1 MKKLAI
7 MAILATAAL
16 AASATEIAVSGERDS
31 TQSGVSGYTL
41 SVAQPVAAVK
51 GLTVKGLFETTGTST
66 VGTNVDKYQG
76 GVAYDV
82 TTVGPI
88 TLTGLANIG
97 YVDAQALAARG
108 TYVSFGAQAS
118 TAVPFVKDLT
128 ASVAVVRQLG
138 TSAVKALDHTEA
150 TFGVSYAVTK
160 TIAVSATETV
170 YDGIG
175 GNKAAVGVSYA
186 F

>member
-7 MAILATAAL
+7 MAILASAAL
-16 AASATEIAVSGERDS
+16 AASATEVAFNGERDS
-31 TQSGVSGYTL
+31 TQDGVSGYSV

-51 GLTVKGLFETTGTST
+51 GLTVKGLFDTSKG
-66 VGTNVDKYQG
+66 VAGTNVDKYEAG
-76 GVAYDV
+76 AAYDV
-82 TTVGPI
+82 ATVGPV

-97 YVDAQALAARG
+97 YVDAQAIAAKG

-128 ASVAVVRQLG
+128 ASLAVTRQLG
-138 TSAVKALDHTEA
+138 TSAVNALDHTEA
-150 TFGVSYAVTK
+150 TVGVSYAVTK
-160 TIAVSATETV
+160 AIAVSATETV

-175 GNKAAVGVSYA
+175 GNKAAVGVSYS

>member
-7 MAILATAAL
+7 MAILASAAL
-16 AASATEIAVSGERDS
+16 AASATEVAFSGERDS
-31 TQSGVSGYTL
+31 TQDGVSGYSV

-51 GLTVKGLFETTGTST
+51 GLTVKGLFDTSKG
-66 VGTNVDKYQG
+66 VSGTNVDKYQAG
-76 GVAYDV
+76 AAYDV
-82 TTVGPI
+82 ATVGPV

-97 YVDAQALAARG
+97 YVDAQAIAAKG

-128 ASVAVVRQLG
+128 ASLAVTRQLG
-138 TSAVKALDHTEA
+138 TSAVNALDHTEA
-150 TFGVSYAVTK
+150 TVGVSYAVTK
-160 TIAVSATETV
+160 AIAVSATETV

-175 GNKAAVGVSYA
+175 GNKAAVGVSYS

>member
-16 AASATEIAVSGERDS
+16 AASATEVAVSGSRDS
-31 TQSGVSGYTL
+31 TQNGVSGYSL

-51 GLTVKGLFETTGTST
+51 GLTVKGLFETSLG
-66 VGTNVDKYQG
+66 VKGTNVDKYEAG
-76 GVAYDV
+76 AAYDV
-82 TTVGPI
+82 ATVGPV
-88 TLTGLANIG
+88 TLTALANVG
-97 YVDAQALAARG
+97 YADSQALAARG
-108 TYVSFGAQAS
+108 TYVSFGGKAS

-128 ASVAVVRQLG
+128 ASLAVTRQLG
-138 TSAVKALDHTEA
+138 TSAVTALDHTEA
-150 TFGVSYAVTK
+150 TIGVSYAVTK
-160 TIAVSATETV
+160 AIAVSATETV

-175 GNKAAVGVSYA
+175 GNKAAVGVSYS